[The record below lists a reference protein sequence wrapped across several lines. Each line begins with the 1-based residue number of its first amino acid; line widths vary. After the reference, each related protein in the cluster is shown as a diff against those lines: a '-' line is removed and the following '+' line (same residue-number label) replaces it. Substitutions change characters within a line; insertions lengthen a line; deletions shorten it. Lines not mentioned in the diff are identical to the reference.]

1 MSPLGILRTLTTLP
15 AVFRRH
21 KAAPLFREREAFLEH
36 LRRNGLTHA
45 SLKSTA
51 STLMRIPEMLRITTL
66 RDVTHHEVESA
77 AARWKKCSKRI
88 GGGRPGPS
96 SAPHFAR
103 VAKKWLRFHGKLLP
117 RPPRFQPFSKE
128 LSGFGEYL
136 RAERGYLTAT
146 ATTYSNST
154 GRFLR
159 WFSRRRRR
167 FSSIRLTDIG
177 RYFKYKNRT
186 WSQVTLA
193 GEARILRAF
202 FRYAGERGLC
212 SPHITYGIDGP
223 PIRWNSFTAQ
233 PPPWQAVVRTIAAT
247 KGGNPAEIRARAIL
261 LLCATYGLRSGEIAS
276 LQLCNFDWENNT
288 FAVNR
293 SKRRGVQQF
302 PISLKLRCALL
313 RYLRKVRPN
322 CDCGK
327 LFVTFHAPFRAIIKE
342 SIYLIVR
349 RRIDRIGV
357 QCRHKGPHALRHAC
371 ATRLLETGT
380 SLRDIADFLGH
391 RDCQS
396 VRIYANHDLRALRSV
411 SVLDLCGSL

>member
-1 MSPLGILRTLTTLP
+1 MSPPGITRTLTSLP

-21 KAAPLFREREAFLEH
+21 KTAPLFHEREAYLEY
-36 LRRNGLTHA
+36 LRQNGMRYA
-45 SLKSTA
+45 GLKSTA
-51 STLMRIPEMLRITTL
+51 STLVRVPQMLRMTTL
-66 RDVTHHEVESA
+66 RDVTHHEVERA
-77 AARWKKCSKRI
+77 AARWRKYPWRI
-88 GGGRPGPS
+88 GGGSPGPS

-103 VAKKWLRFHGKLLP
+103 VAKKWLTFHGKLLP

-128 LSGFGEYL
+128 LCGFSEYL
-136 RAERGYLTAT
+136 RAERGYLSAT
-146 ATTYSNST
+146 AATYSNST

-167 FSSIRLTDIG
+167 FSLIRLTDIG
-177 RYFKYKNRT
+177 RYFKYKDRMWN
-186 WSQVTLA
+186 QVTLA

-212 SPHITYGIDGP
+212 PPHITYGIDSP
-223 PIRWNSFTAQ
+223 PIRGNSLSVQ
-233 PPPWQAVVRTIAAT
+233 PPPWRAVVKTIAST
-247 KGGNPAEIRARAIL
+247 KGRNPAEIRARAIL

-276 LQLCNFDWENNT
+276 LQLCNFDWENNIFT
-288 FAVNR
+288 VNR
-293 SKRRGVQQF
+293 SKRRGIQQF
-302 PISLKLRCALL
+302 PISRTLRCALL
-313 RYLRKVRPN
+313 RYLQKVRPN
-322 CDCGK
+322 CYCGS
-327 LFVTFHAPFRAIIKE
+327 LFVTFHPPFRSIAKE

-349 RRIDRIGV
+349 LRIDRIGV
-357 QCRHKGPHALRHAC
+357 QCDHKGPHALRHAC

-396 VRIYANHDLRALRSV
+396 VRIYAKHDLNALRSV